1 MLRNQISKGAMNYG
15 DRTAEQFHRDFLE
28 MMDASD
34 EGAQVEFE
42 TEFKGETRSMLA
54 NGFRLDSGDWI
65 QTVTNI
71 TEQKKKETELQRL
84 YDAIYNLPTAILIW
98 SKEDKLIF
106 GNRVA
111 KENNKKTYK
120 VDLSEG
126 VERHAHLTAL
136 NKAGAF
142 SLPENMTIKEMMFL
156 QKGRMIEKTEGI
168 SFEAKVGNKT
178 FMNNSR
184 LLEDGG
190 LIENITDIT
199 IQKEHEQ
206 AVEIQKERYSTVLG
220 DLKAIVFETD
230 LSKNSISYDCL
241 LYTSPSPRDQ
251 RGARLAACA

>member
-1 MLRNQISKGAMNYG
+1 M
-15 DRTAEQFHRDFLE
+15 TDFLE

-111 KENNKKTYK
+111 RENNKKTY
-120 VDLSEG
+120 
-126 VERHAHLTAL
+126 
-136 NKAGAF
+136 
-142 SLPENMTIKEMMFL
+142 
-156 QKGRMIEKTEGI
+156 
-168 SFEAKVGNKT
+168 
-178 FMNNSR
+178 
-184 LLEDGG
+184 
-190 LIENITDIT
+190 
-199 IQKEHEQ
+199 
-206 AVEIQKERYSTVLG
+206 
-220 DLKAIVFETD
+220 
-230 LSKNSISYDCL
+230 
-241 LYTSPSPRDQ
+241 
-251 RGARLAACA
+251 